1 MCWSGRAV
9 CVSKII
15 LIGSPNSGKS
25 LLFNR
30 LTGLSHKVA
39 NFPGITVDVGSGE
52 LQGLP
57 GKRLVDFPGTYSLQ
71 AISAEE
77 EVAVGYFEDALTD
90 PEVEQVLCLI
100 DATRLEKSL
109 YFTLQ
114 IIRDCERHG
123 KPVIV
128 LANMIDILDKHGLE
142 LDVEGLAKALHTT
155 VLPISG
161 RTGKG
166 VDTLISL
173 LAQPAAAEREP
184 RKHLIDT
191 ADAILRG
198 EAHALAH
205 RYGPKGD
212 ILVRTQTRL
221 DSFFLH
227 SLTGGV
233 SFFAIMYLLF
243 QSIFTWSAPA
253 MDAVET
259 ALAWTADRVVP
270 MLGNTVVADFTA
282 DALFS
287 GIGAFL
293 VFVPQIFV
301 LTFIIGLLEDS
312 GYMAR
317 AALICHK
324 PLRFFGLTG
333 KSFIPLL
340 SGTACAIPAI
350 YAARAIDSP
359 RKRLLTYMAIPLM
372 PCSARLPVYTL
383 LIAAFIP
390 AQTSMGGL
398 LGWQGLAMFGIYFF
412 GMFCGLLITGIVSR
426 AAEDHYTDLPFVL
439 ELPPYRMP
447 GLIPILRNSVNRA
460 KHFVTKAGKI
470 IFTVTV
476 VIWVLGYFPNY
487 GADLGES
494 WLGYLGHIVEP
505 VFAPMG
511 LDWRYGVAIFTS
523 FAAREVFVGTLGTI
537 FGIEGADE
545 NMIPL
550 VEHIQGSDLALG
562 SGLALLVFFAIA
574 LQCVSTVAILAKES
588 ASRSLTMKMFVG
600 YFLLAYVAAVLVY
613 QVTGWVVG

>member
-1 MCWSGRAV
+1 MPMARKV
-9 CVSKII
+9 I

-30 LTGLSHKVA
+30 LTGLHHKVA
-39 NFPGITVDVGSGE
+39 NFPGITVDVGMGT
-52 LQGLP
+52 LRALP
-57 GKRLVDFPGTYSLQ
+57 DTVLVDFPGTYSLQ

-77 EVAVGYFEDALTD
+77 VVAVEHFHRALQD

-114 IIRDCERHG
+114 VIRDCERHG
-123 KPVIV
+123 KPVTV
-128 LANMIDILDKHGLE
+128 LANMIDVLDSHGLS
-142 LDVEGLAKALHTT
+142 LDVAELGAALHTP
-155 VLPISG
+155 VLPVSA

-166 VDTLISL
+166 SDTIIRRLQEARATALQAPRAHL
-173 LAQPAAAEREP
+173 L
-184 RKHLIDT
+184 
-191 ADAILRG
+191 DAPDVLLRG
-198 EAHALAH
+198 TAHQLAH

-212 ILVRTQTRL
+212 MLVRTQTRL

-227 SLTGGV
+227 SVTGGLA
-233 SFFAIMYLLF
+233 FFAIMYLLF

-253 MDAVET
+253 MDAVES
-259 ALAWTADRVVP
+259 ALSAMADLVVP
-270 MLGNTVVADFTA
+270 LIGSHVARDFTS

-301 LTFIIGLLEDS
+301 LTFVIGLLEDS

-324 PLRFFGLTG
+324 PLRLFGLTG
-333 KSFIPLL
+333 KSFIPML
-340 SGTACAIPAI
+340 SGVACAIPGI

-390 AQTSMGGL
+390 SGTALGGL
-398 LGWQGLAMFGIYFF
+398 VGWQGLAMFCIYFF
-412 GMFCGLLITGIVSR
+412 GMFTGLLVTGLISR
-426 AAEDHYTDLPFVL
+426 TSKDHFTDLPFVL
-439 ELPPYRMP
+439 ELPPYRIP
-447 GLIPILRNSVNRA
+447 GLGPILRNAWNRS

-487 GADLGES
+487 GTDLGTS
-494 WLGYLGHIVEP
+494 WLGFLGRAVEP
-505 VFAPMG
+505 LFAPLG
-511 LDWRYGVAIFTS
+511 LDWRYAVAILTS
-523 FAAREVFVGTLGTI
+523 FLAREVFVGTLGTI
-537 FGIEGADE
+537 FGIEAADE
-545 NMIPL
+545 NMTPL
-550 VEHIQGSDLALG
+550 VQQIQASDLALG
-562 SGLALLVFFAIA
+562 SGLALLAFFAIA
-574 LQCVSTVAILAKES
+574 LQCVSTVAILSKES
-588 ASRSLTMKMFVG
+588 GSGSLALKMFVG
-600 YFLLAYVAAVLVY
+600 YLLLAYAAALAIFHLAALL
-613 QVTGWVVG
+613 G

>member
-1 MCWSGRAV
+1 MPMARKV
-9 CVSKII
+9 I

-30 LTGLSHKVA
+30 LTGLHHKVA
-39 NFPGITVDVGSGE
+39 NFPGITVDVGMGT
-52 LQGLP
+52 LRALP
-57 GKRLVDFPGTYSLQ
+57 DTVLVDFPGTYSLQ

-77 EVAVGYFEDALTD
+77 VVAVEHFHRALQD

-114 IIRDCERHG
+114 VIRDCERHG
-123 KPVIV
+123 KPVTV
-128 LANMIDILDKHGLE
+128 LANMIDVLDSHGLS
-142 LDVEGLAKALHTT
+142 LDVAELGAALHTP
-155 VLPISG
+155 VLPVSA

-166 VDTLISL
+166 SDTIIKRLQEARATALQAPRAHL
-173 LAQPAAAEREP
+173 L
-184 RKHLIDT
+184 
-191 ADAILRG
+191 DAPDVLLRG
-198 EAHALAH
+198 TAHQLAH

-212 ILVRTQTRL
+212 MLVRTQTRL

-227 SLTGGV
+227 SVTGGLA
-233 SFFAIMYLLF
+233 FFAIMYLLF

-253 MDAVET
+253 MDAVES
-259 ALAWTADRVVP
+259 ALSAMADLVVP
-270 MLGNTVVADFTA
+270 LIGSHVARDFTS

-301 LTFIIGLLEDS
+301 LTFVIGLLEDS

-324 PLRFFGLTG
+324 PLRLFGLTG
-333 KSFIPLL
+333 KSFIPML
-340 SGTACAIPAI
+340 SGVACAIPGI

-390 AQTSMGGL
+390 SGTALGGL
-398 LGWQGLAMFGIYFF
+398 VGWQGLAMFCIYFF
-412 GMFCGLLITGIVSR
+412 GMFTGLLVTGLISR
-426 AAEDHYTDLPFVL
+426 TSKDHFTDLPFVL
-439 ELPPYRMP
+439 ELPPYRIP
-447 GLIPILRNSVNRA
+447 GLGPILRNAWNRS

-487 GADLGES
+487 GTDLGTS
-494 WLGYLGHIVEP
+494 WLGYLGRAVEP
-505 VFAPMG
+505 LFAPLG
-511 LDWRYGVAIFTS
+511 LDWRYAVAILTS
-523 FAAREVFVGTLGTI
+523 FLAREVFVGTLGTI
-537 FGIEGADE
+537 FGIEAADE
-545 NMIPL
+545 NMTPL
-550 VEHIQGSDLALG
+550 VQQIQASDLALG

-574 LQCVSTVAILAKES
+574 LQCVSTVAILSKES
-588 ASRSLTMKMFVG
+588 GSGALALKMFVG
-600 YFLLAYVAAVLVY
+600 YLLLAYAAALAIFHLAALL
-613 QVTGWVVG
+613 G

>member
-1 MCWSGRAV
+1 MSSV
-9 CVSKII
+9 I

-30 LTGLSHKVA
+30 LTGLSQKVA
-39 NFPGITVDVGSGE
+39 NFPGITVDVGTGP
-52 LQGLP
+52 LQALP
-57 GKRLVDFPGTYSLQ
+57 DKTLIDFPGTYSLQ

-77 EVAVGYFEDALTD
+77 EVAVERFEQSLDD
-90 PEVEQVLCLI
+90 PDVERVLCII

-109 YFTLQ
+109 LFTLQ
-114 IIRDCERHG
+114 VIRDCERRG
-123 KPVIV
+123 KEVFV
-128 LANMIDILDKHGLE
+128 LANMIDVLDSHGLE
-142 LDVEGLAKALHTT
+142 LDVAGLSAALHTP
-155 VLPISG
+155 VMPISA
-161 RTGKG
+161 RSGKG
-166 VDTLISL
+166 VDEVV
-173 LAQPAAAEREP
+173 AALSRAVAPGARRE
-184 RKHLIDT
+184 HLMHTPDE
-191 ADAILRG
+191 ILRG
-198 EAHALAH
+198 EAHSLAR
-205 RYGPKGD
+205 RYGPQGD
-212 ILVRTQTRL
+212 ILVREQNRL

-233 SFFAIMYLLF
+233 SFFVIMYLLF

-253 MDAVET
+253 MDAVEMS
-259 ALAWTADRVVP
+259 LGWMADAIVP
-270 MLGNTVVADFTA
+270 NIGNPLLADFTA
-282 DALFS
+282 DALFG

-301 LTFIIGLLEDS
+301 LTFVIGLLEDS

-324 PLRFFGLTG
+324 PLRLFGLTG

-390 AQTSMGGL
+390 SSTALGGL

-412 GMFCGLLITGIVSR
+412 GMLCGLLVTAFVSR
-426 AAEDHYTDLPFVL
+426 TSDDHYNDLPFVL
-439 ELPPYRMP
+439 ELPPYRLP
-447 GLIPILRNSVNRA
+447 GLVPIVRNAWNRS

-470 IFTVTV
+470 IFTLAL

-487 GADLGES
+487 GADLSES
-494 WLGYLGHIVEP
+494 WLGQIGQVVEP
-505 VFAPMG
+505 IFQPMG
-511 LDWRYGVAIFTS
+511 LDWRYGVAIFAS

-545 NMIPL
+545 NMVPL
-550 VEHIQGSDLALG
+550 VDHIQGSGLPLG
-562 SGLALLVFFAIA
+562 SGLALLVFFAIS
-574 LQCVSTVAILAKES
+574 LQCISTLAILAKES
-588 ASRSLTMKMFVG
+588 ASRSLTLKMFFG
-600 YFLLAYVAAVLVY
+600 YFVLAYVAAVAVF
-613 QVTGWVVG
+613 QVTSLVTS

>member
-1 MCWSGRAV
+1 M
-9 CVSKII
+9 SKII

-39 NFPGITVDVGSGE
+39 NFPGITVDIGSGK
-52 LQGLP
+52 LQALP
-57 GKRLVDFPGTYSLQ
+57 HKLLVDFPGTYSLQ

-77 EVAVGYFEDALTD
+77 EIAVGYFEDALTD
-90 PEVEQVLCLI
+90 PEIEQVLCLI

-114 IIRDCERHG
+114 VIRDCERHG
-123 KPVIV
+123 KKVTV
-128 LANMIDILDKHGLE
+128 LANMMDVFEKHNLE
-142 LDVEGLAKALHTT
+142 LDLDGLAAALHTP

-166 VDTLISL
+166 VDALV
-173 LAQPAAAEREP
+173 AELEKDVPEVFEP
-184 RKHLIDT
+184 RSGLADT

-198 EAHALAH
+198 EAHALAR
-205 RYGPKGD
+205 RYGPKTD
-212 ILVRTQTRL
+212 ILVKTQSRL

-253 MDAVET
+253 MDAVEM
-259 ALAWTADRVVP
+259 ALGWSADLVVP
-270 MLGNTVVADFTA
+270 MLGDTMVADFTS

-390 AQTSMGGL
+390 AQTTMGGL
-398 LGWQGLAMFGIYFF
+398 LGWQGLAMFAIYFF
-412 GMFCGLLITGIVSR
+412 GMFCGLLITGLASR
-426 AAEDHYTDLPFVL
+426 VAEDSYSDLPFVL
-439 ELPPYRMP
+439 ELPPYRRP
-447 GLIPILRNSVNRA
+447 GLVPIMRNSISRA

-476 VIWVLGYFPNY
+476 VIWMLGYFPNY

-494 WLGYLGHIVEP
+494 WLGYLGHLVEP

-545 NMIPL
+545 NMVPL
-550 VEHIQGSDLALG
+550 VEHIQNSELALG
-562 SGLALLVFFAIA
+562 SGLALLVFFAIS
-574 LQCVSTVAILAKES
+574 LQCVSTLAILSKES
-588 ASRSLTMKMFVG
+588 RTPWLTTKMFVG
-600 YFLLAYVAAVLVY
+600 YFGLAYVAAVLVY
-613 QVTGWVVG
+613 QLTSLWVG

>member
-1 MCWSGRAV
+1 MP
-9 CVSKII
+9 KII

-30 LTGLSHKVA
+30 LTGLHHKVA
-39 NFPGITVDVGSGE
+39 NFPGITVDVGT
-52 LQGLP
+52 
-57 GKRLVDFPGTYSLQ
+57 GKMRDLADTTLVDFPGTYSLQ

-77 EVAVGYFEDALTD
+77 KVAVEYFHKALQD

-114 IIRDCERHG
+114 VIRDCERQQ
-123 KPVIV
+123 KPVTV
-128 LANMIDILDKHGLE
+128 LANMIDVLDHHGLS
-142 LDVEGLAKALHTT
+142 LDVEELSAALQTP
-155 VLPISG
+155 VIGVSA

-166 VDTLISL
+166 T
-173 LAQPAAAEREP
+173 RE
-184 RKHLIDT
+184 
-191 ADAILRG
+191 ILRQI
-198 EAHALAH
+198 EAVRAAGPQPPRAHLLDAPDMLLRGSAHQLAR

-227 SLTGGV
+227 SVTGGFA
-233 SFFAIMYLLF
+233 FFAIMYLLF

-253 MDAVET
+253 MDAVELGLGT
-259 ALAWTADRVVP
+259 LADLVVP
-270 MLGNTVVADFTA
+270 LIGGQVAKDFTA
-282 DALFS
+282 DALFG

-301 LTFIIGLLEDS
+301 LTFVIGLLEDS

-324 PLRFFGLTG
+324 PLRLFGLTG
-333 KSFIPLL
+333 KSFIPML
-340 SGTACAIPAI
+340 SGVACAIPGI

-390 AQTSMGGL
+390 SGTALGGL
-398 LGWQGLAMFGIYFF
+398 VGWQGLAMFCIYFF
-412 GMFCGLLITGIVSR
+412 GMFCGLLVTGLISR
-426 AAEDHYTDLPFVL
+426 TSKDHYTDLPFVL
-439 ELPPYRMP
+439 ELPPYRVP
-447 GLIPILRNSVNRA
+447 GLGPLLRNAWNRS

-470 IFTVTV
+470 IFAVTM

-487 GADLGES
+487 GTDLGTS
-494 WLGYLGHIVEP
+494 WLGYLGRIVEP
-505 VFAPMG
+505 LFAPLG
-511 LDWRYGVAIFTS
+511 LDWRYAVAILTS
-523 FAAREVFVGTLGTI
+523 FLAREVFVGTLGTI
-537 FGIEGADE
+537 FGIEAADE
-545 NMIPL
+545 NMTPL
-550 VEHIQGSDLALG
+550 VQQIQASDLAIG

-574 LQCVSTVAILAKES
+574 LQCVSTVAILSKES
-588 ASRSLTMKMFVG
+588 GSGTLALKMFVG
-600 YFLLAYVAAVLVY
+600 YLLLAYAAALAIY
-613 QVTGWVVG
+613 HLAALLT